1 MPQAGFEPGSLS
13 ERLLEFDTRS
23 KLLGHHGRSLRCLF
37 ECNKLKLRNRICHLH
52 FKSYIC
58 NCRSFILDNLD
69 MKVTII
75 EKVMPNTVNHRL
87 ESEEWDIK
95 TLNT

>member
-1 MPQAGFEPGSLS
+1 M
-13 ERLLEFDTRS
+13 R
-23 KLLGHHGRSLRCLF
+23 
-37 ECNKLKLRNRICHLH
+37 

-95 TLNT
+95 TLNTQDPKGKHNNDLFYGSGLGMR